1 MTEMLD
7 SPLWFVDY
15 LRQRTTY
22 TEKLY
27 VPDELTALALHLRQN
42 LWLEEG
48 YDLVQL
54 TDDISC
60 DLDAAM
66 TVRRDGLPSKRTPEG
81 ILTRFEGL
89 TITEILR
96 QIEAKPS
103 PDTLGFAFTVLSAD
117 EETIKKLSEGIDEAI
132 RRFDKDGEAH
142 NFTMSLR
149 SGPATGM
156 IVHCSQDTIEEGW
169 RILRSHCE
177 NRKYRH
183 RAEEWYGICI
193 EPRTKKLRFGIG

>member
-1 MTEMLD
+1 MLRPVESVQLVKTWVVNPLITVLSESYPALAFQARQFLRYQSTDAIAAPIITNVFAIDVMTEMLD

-15 LRQRTTY
+15 LRRRTTY

-27 VPDELTALALHLRQN
+27 VPDELTALALHLKQN

-54 TDDISC
+54 TDDLSC

-66 TVRRDGLPSKRTPEG
+66 TVRRDGLPGKRTPEG

-89 TITEILR
+89 TITGILK

-103 PDTLGFAFTVLSAD
+103 SDTLGFAFTVLSAD
-117 EETIKKLSEGIDEAI
+117 EETVRKLSEGIDEAI
-132 RRFDKDGEAH
+132 R
-142 NFTMSLR
+142 
-149 SGPATGM
+149 
-156 IVHCSQDTIEEGW
+156 
-169 RILRSHCE
+169 
-177 NRKYRH
+177 
-183 RAEEWYGICI
+183 
-193 EPRTKKLRFGIG
+193 